1 MARKNPKTLDAVRP
15 LSCVLYIRVSTKL
28 QVEKGESIDAQRF
41 ELTRYAENHDMRVL
55 GEYVDA
61 GFSGKNVQGRPQFR
75 QMMDDII
82 KAQPSKRPAYV
93 LVFKLSRFGRNAAD
107 TWNSLQTLQ
116 DYGVELCCVK
126 DGIDS
131 GTSMGKAMLSIAAV
145 FAEMER
151 DNIRTQTMSGREE
164 KARKGYW
171 NGGQAPFG
179 YRLVDKGNKFKE
191 LEVDEDEAK
200 VVRRI
205 FEMYAYENKG
215 SMAIATW
222 LNNHGI
228 KKKPRGN
235 ARMDTFS
242 SGTVQRMIT
251 NPVYIGKIA
260 YGRRRTETIEG
271 TRGETHVVRSD
282 VYEMHDGQHD
292 AIIDDAT
299 WAAAQALVGTRKPNM
314 KTHDDGHV
322 NMLNGLLVCP
332 VCGRKMSSKPNRGKL
347 KKDGT
352 RGKTTWAYYCPHTSK
367 ARGASC
373 TFKSQYPQECVDAE
387 VVQLVSLASRS
398 DAFVDALRRRIDDA
412 TDIEQLKED
421 IERIEGEKAANDKR
435 MRMLMT
441 QIDSLD
447 PADRSYERKFN
458 DLQRRLDDLYDR
470 DAGLSDAL
478 EEAQAKMTTAEKRMD
493 GERRLLEELDRIP
506 ELLEGA
512 DEQTRFDL
520 IHEAVSEVHI
530 LPDKNPRKERVVAN
544 VTFKCPVRFFWEE
557 IPGVAEGYTP
567 MTPDSLGQNNFRD
580 DEAHVETVVLL
591 SRETNPPMAG
601 TVKEACGT
609 SE

>member
-1 MARKNPKTLDAVRP
+1 
-15 LSCVLYIRVSTKL
+15 
-28 QVEKGESIDAQRF
+28 
-41 ELTRYAENHDMRVL
+41 
-55 GEYVDA
+55 
-61 GFSGKNVQGRPQFR
+61 
-75 QMMDDII
+75 
-82 KAQPSKRPAYV
+82 
-93 LVFKLSRFGRNAAD
+93 
-107 TWNSLQTLQ
+107 
-116 DYGVELCCVK
+116 
-126 DGIDS
+126 
-131 GTSMGKAMLSIAAV
+131 MGKAMLSIAAV

-271 TRGETHVVRSD
+271 TRGETHVVKSD
-282 VYEMHDGQHD
+282 GYEMHDGQHD

-352 RGKTTWAYYCPHTSK
+352 RGKTTWAYYCPHTAKS
-367 ARGASC
+367 RGASC

-435 MRMLMT
+435 MSMLIT

-447 PADRSYERKFN
+447 TADRSYERKFN
-458 DLQRRLDDLYDR
+458 DLQRRLDNLYER
-470 DAGLSDAL
+470 DAGFSDAL

-544 VTFKCPVRFFWEE
+544 VTFKCPVRFFWEK

-567 MTPDSLGQNNFRD
+567 MTPDSLEENNFRD
-580 DEAHVETVVLL
+580 DEAHVECVCAL
-591 SRETNPPMAG
+591 SRR
-601 TVKEACGT
+601 
-609 SE
+609 

>member
-1 MARKNPKTLDAVRP
+1 MARKNPKTLDAARL

-205 FEMYAYENKG
+205 FEMYACENKG
-215 SMAIATW
+215 S
-222 LNNHGI
+222 
-228 KKKPRGN
+228 
-235 ARMDTFS
+235 
-242 SGTVQRMIT
+242 
-251 NPVYIGKIA
+251 IGKIA

-271 TRGETHVVRSD
+271 TRGETHVVKSD
-282 VYEMHDGQHD
+282 GYEMHDGQHD

-387 VVQLVSLASRS
+387 VIQLVSLASRS

-557 IPGVAEGYTP
+557 IPGVANAYTP
-567 MTPDSLGQNNFRD
+567 MTPDSLGENDFRD
-580 DEAHVETVVLL
+580 DEAHVETIVLL
-591 SRETNPPMAG
+591 QRETL
-601 TVKEACGT
+601 
-609 SE
+609 